1 MWREWKARETEE
13 LFQTEETGETWELD
27 PMHGPGLDPLS
38 RTLSEQLTNLN
49 EVSEQSV
56 YSFVLFFKLCSSLFP
71 NKIWF
76 F

>member
-38 RTLSEQLTNLN
+38 RTLSEQLTKL
-49 EVSEQSV
+49 EWGLWAKRIQFC
-56 YSFVLFFKLCSSLFP
+56 FVF
-71 NKIWF
+71 
-76 F
+76 